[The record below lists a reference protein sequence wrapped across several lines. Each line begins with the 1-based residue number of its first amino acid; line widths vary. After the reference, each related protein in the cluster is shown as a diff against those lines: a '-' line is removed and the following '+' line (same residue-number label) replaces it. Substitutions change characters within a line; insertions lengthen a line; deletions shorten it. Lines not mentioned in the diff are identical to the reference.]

1 MICSECKAKLTSDDI
16 GAYRK
21 FWDRDGSD
29 FLCVPCLCG
38 KLKCSEAYLRERIE
52 FLRQNGCAL
61 FAGSKQQGN
70 SPKTGR

>member
-1 MICSECKAKLTSDDI
+1 MNCKECGAKLTTDDV

-29 FLCVPCLCG
+29 FLCVPCLCK
-38 KLKCSEAYLRERIE
+38 KLRCSEPYLRERID

-61 FAGSKQQGN
+61 FSAKKSTRKEN
-70 SPKTGR
+70 S